1 MSCCLWSV
9 VSSDFEVAQ
18 LFPVYFCTNVVSIMD
33 LQTCV
38 ICKTVKQHARA
49 LRCLHPICTDCI
61 LVKTSAQGTILCLEC
76 GKVTPA
82 PGNGKNHLLTLPV
95 YTSPAKSADSR
106 AAKKMCVECME
117 DKEATSSCVQCK
129 ATLCEGHASVH
140 PLSKVSWKH
149 SVVALDDTVST
160 TSSSDVQQ
168 VHGCAL
174 HLSSPLISYCCSCN
188 EILCAIC
195 QSHSPHTS
203 HTDEILSIADAARK
217 KREELAQEMNANKSA
232 DCPGS
237 IEAGLTSVKEVI
249 TALND
254 RTEQVSSDI
263 KESFDKVRKEIDKRE
278 KQLLGE
284 LDKLRWHKLE
294 VLDDQ
299 RLRLSQKQ
307 NSRNDVEM
315 MFENCHDDVNL
326 LRLSPWLQESLVEHT
341 SAAEKDSMVC
351 VSSYVVSEGFH
362 LEPVVSKIQT
372 LGAVR
377 DVADSLSHCH
387 LSCVQEAVK
396 NSEVAL
402 ELRLGDGDDDGCSV
416 SLEDLAGVGMQL
428 EAVCPD
434 GSKCV
439 CKLEASCESGVFAAK
454 YTPVSCGQHVISATV
469 KKLSTTCSP
478 ITIDVVESAKSLA
491 FDRNRCHSSLTL
503 SKNDSVATVSTS
515 GIWCSV
521 CGVGRYSSGQVEFHV
536 KICAGRYPFICV
548 CNADAPVMT
557 SGFNQ
562 PGKVF
567 GWSYTDG
574 NKSCCQG
581 GCLGRRWQSG
591 DIISLFLDCDRHT
604 LEGVHQ
610 RTGTKETLTL
620 PAGSFYLLVSL
631 CDRNGQVEL
640 IPSP

>member
-1 MSCCLWSV
+1 
-9 VSSDFEVAQ
+9 
-18 LFPVYFCTNVVSIMD
+18 MD

-61 LVKTSAQGTILCLEC
+61 LVKTSAQATILCLEC

-95 YTSPAKSADSR
+95 YTSPAKSADSP
-106 AAKKMCVECME
+106 AAKKICVECME

-129 ATLCEGHASVH
+129 VTLCEGHASVH
-140 PLSKVSWKH
+140 PLSKASWKH
-149 SVVALDDTVST
+149 SVVALDDTVS

-217 KREELAQEMNANKSA
+217 KREELAQEMDANKSA

-237 IEAGLTSVKEVI
+237 LEAGLTSVKEVI

-254 RTEQVSSDI
+254 RTKQVSSGI
-263 KESFDKVRKEIDKRE
+263 KESFDKVRRETDQRE

-284 LDKLRWHKLE
+284 LDELRWRKLQ

-307 NSRNDVEM
+307 NSLGDVEM

-326 LRLSPWLQESLVEHT
+326 LRLSPWLQESLAEHT
-341 SAAEKDSMVC
+341 SAAEKDSIAC
-351 VSSYVVSEGFH
+351 VSSYVVSESFH
-362 LEPVVSKIQT
+362 LEPIVSKIQT
-372 LGAVR
+372 LGGVR
-377 DVADSLSHCH
+377 DVADSLSRCYV
-387 LSCVQEAVK
+387 SCVQEVVK
-396 NSEVAL
+396 NSEVVL
-402 ELRLGDGDDDGCSV
+402 ELRFGDDDDGCVV

-439 CKLEASCESGVFAAK
+439 CKLEASCKSGVFVAK
-454 YTPVSCGQHVISATV
+454 YTPVSFGQHVISATV

-478 ITIDVVESAKSLA
+478 ITIDVVESVKSLA
-491 FDRNRCHSSLTL
+491 FDRNRCHSFLTL
-503 SKNDSVATVSTS
+503 SKNDSVATASAGGV
-515 GIWCSV
+515 WCSV

-536 KICAGRYPFICV
+536 KICVGGNAFICV
-548 CNADAPVMT
+548 CNADAPEMT
-557 SGFNQ
+557 NGYNQ
-562 PGKVF
+562 PGKLF
-567 GWSYTDG
+567 GWSHSDG
-574 NKSCCQG
+574 NNSHCQG
-581 GCLGRRWQSG
+581 GCLGRSWQSD
-591 DIISLFLDCDRHT
+591 DIISLFLDCDSHT

-620 PAGSFYLLVSL
+620 PAGNFYLLVCLHSK
-631 CDRNGQVEL
+631 DTHVEL